1 MAQKQHDDP
10 VLRLQIP
17 LSNGFLASLTSFVF
31 FCILCALRVFA
42 VYIFPKSYQIYVQM
56 FAISCVAYGSL
67 TRNDVSKG
75 CSMSS
80 PIHSLQRWIKALR
93 PTPPHLSAVAVHY
106 ESAPL
111 DPLMAANYG
120 RLYQQSPAVYLA
132 VNRIVEAGA
141 LVPLNVFRV
150 QGEERI
156 SIKNH
161 PLERLLEHP
170 NPFLSRFEL
179 LEQTL
184 GFLELYGNAY
194 WFIAGDAGG
203 LPAEVW
209 VLRPDRISIV
219 PDAQRGVKGY
229 VYEIDGQR
237 IPLRAEEVVHF
248 KRWHPGSD
256 YYGLSA
262 LEAGRLSILSD
273 RAMAQWNYNTFGQD
287 NGVPAGIV
295 NIQDF
300 VSDSDFDRIQH
311 EWRTSYGSGK
321 RRTAFLR
328 GGAVTWQNIGLQ
340 HSELDFLNGRKAQRE
355 EILNIFGI
363 PAGLVSENA
372 TEANAKVAERMFIQ
386 HTLYPK
392 LVRIA
397 QKITQELLPFYP
409 GEHVAAFEDI
419 RPTDV
424 QARLAEIQ
432 AAQQVMSINEI
443 RQTYYALPTVVWGER
458 PPNWTQPLQ
467 SSDPTPPVPSS
478 LGEEGQSAKSVFEE
492 LAQWER
498 FALRRLDKPQQ
509 RPRPFSV
516 SLIPDEIAFEVSA
529 GLLFA
534 PDRETIKAVFAEARE
549 TLE

>member
-1 MAQKQHDDP
+1 
-10 VLRLQIP
+10 
-17 LSNGFLASLTSFVF
+17 
-31 FCILCALRVFA
+31 
-42 VYIFPKSYQIYVQM
+42 
-56 FAISCVAYGSL
+56 
-67 TRNDVSKG
+67 
-75 CSMSS
+75 MSS
-80 PIHSLQRWIKALR
+80 PIQSLQRWLKGLR
-93 PTPPHLSAVAVHY
+93 PTPPHLAAIAVQHHA
-106 ESAPL
+106 APV
-111 DPLMAANYG
+111 DPLVSANYS

-132 VNRIVEAGA
+132 VNRIIESGA

-156 SIKNH
+156 SVKNH

-184 GFLELYGNAY
+184 GFLELHGNAY
-194 WFIAGDAGG
+194 WFIAGDTRGQ
-203 LPAEVW
+203 PAELW
-209 VLRPDRISIV
+209 VLRPDRVAIV

-229 VYEIDGQR
+229 VYEIDGQQ
-237 IPLRAEEVVHF
+237 IPLMAEEVVHF

-300 VSDSDFDRIQH
+300 VSDTDFDRIQH

-328 GGAVTWQNIGLQ
+328 GGTVTWQNIGLQ
-340 HSELDFLNGRKAQRE
+340 HAELDFLNGRKAQRE

-419 RPTDV
+419 RPTDM

-443 RQTYYALPTVVWGER
+443 RQTYYSLSSVAWGER
-458 PPNWTQPLQ
+458 PPGWTETPQNPD
-467 SSDPTPPVPSS
+467 SSTAITDLDPDSTRSDESFV
-478 LGEEGQSAKSVFEE
+478 EIEAAKSVFEE

-498 FALRRLDKPQQ
+498 FALRRLEKPQA

-516 SLIPDEIAFEVSA
+516 SIIPDEIAFEVSA

-534 PDRETIKAVFAEARE
+534 PDRDTIKAVFAEARE
-549 TLE
+549 ELE